1 MEPGVFFAAFAK
13 AMKANPP
20 HTADTPMIADLARL
34 GIVPGEDF
42 DASKLR
48 QEQQQAIDQGAHAAS
63 ARAEK

>member
-1 MEPGVFFAAFAK
+1 
-13 AMKANPP
+13 MKANPP